1 MLVTYYKREFCFP
14 ESSPL
19 AYTVRKYDVSRMVYD
34 DSVNPSIQC
43 TYTGEKQ
50 FPSYTDFFKLQG
62 KNGGVYLTHYYIYI
76 NMYDKLSFNGKVY
89 KFNTFIDMKN
99 CIVDFNM
106 RNV

>member
-1 MLVTYYKREFCFP
+1 MLVTYYSREFSFP

-19 AYTVRKYDVSRMVYD
+19 AYIVRKYDVSQMVYD
-34 DSVNPSIQC
+34 DSINPSIRC
-43 TYTGEKQ
+43 TYTVEKH
-50 FPSYTDFFKLQG
+50 FPSYTDFFKHQSKTG
-62 KNGGVYLTHYYIYI
+62 AVYLTHYIYI
-76 NMYDKLSFNGKVY
+76 NMYDKLSFNDKEY